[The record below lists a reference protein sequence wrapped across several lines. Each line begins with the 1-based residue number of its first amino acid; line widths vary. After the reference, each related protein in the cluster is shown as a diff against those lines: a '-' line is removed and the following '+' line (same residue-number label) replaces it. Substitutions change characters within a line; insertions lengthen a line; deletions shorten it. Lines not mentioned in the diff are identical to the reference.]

1 MPLSFD
7 TNAPIW
13 DSSREIVRF
22 IGRDFGRVVQCGIS
36 QAALKDHFKAFG
48 RQGYEMLQIYRA
60 NADRIHRAA
69 DRKYRAGALNE
80 LSDLVLV
87 TTTDL

>member
-1 MPLSFD
+1 MALSFD

-22 IGRDFGRVVQCGIS
+22 IGRDFGRVVQCGVS
-36 QAALKDHFKAFG
+36 LAALKDHFKAFG

-60 NADRIHRAA
+60 NSDRINRAA
-69 DRKYRAGALNE
+69 DRKYRAGATGE

>member
-1 MPLSFD
+1 MPLTFD
-7 TNAPIW
+7 ANAPIW

-22 IGRDFGRVVQCGIS
+22 IGRDFGRVVQCGVS
-36 QAALKDHFKAFG
+36 LAALKDHFKAFG

-60 NADRIHRAA
+60 NADRIQRAA
-69 DRKYRAGALNE
+69 DRKYRATVLGDLT
-80 LSDLVLV
+80 DLVLV